1 MKIIRSEN
9 TNILKNTSS
18 QIVGESFD
26 FNMDDIQ
33 NSFLRVELKSKM
45 LNSKGKY
52 QSSQLRNLIL
62 SLSQVG
68 WYQMSRFLLSWH
80 LTSFEFLLQVSSG
93 RWECLL
99 QTWSSL
105 TSAWGLS
112 CWARGPEWPS
122 GGQPSLGLSRPSP
135 SGTVSRRGRPG
146 APARTLSPLLDWCDE
161 QGAVLLYKPS
171 VIISTVRVVCDDI
184 SNKCMDIVDV
194 LKYNMVLTGSQSG

>member
-68 WYQMSRFLLSWH
+68 
-80 LTSFEFLLQVSSG
+80 
-93 RWECLL
+93 
-99 QTWSSL
+99 
-105 TSAWGLS
+105 
-112 CWARGPEWPS
+112 
-122 GGQPSLGLSRPSP
+122 
-135 SGTVSRRGRPG
+135 
-146 APARTLSPLLDWCDE
+146 
-161 QGAVLLYKPS
+161 
-171 VIISTVRVVCDDI
+171 
-184 SNKCMDIVDV
+184 
-194 LKYNMVLTGSQSG
+194 

>member
-52 QSSQLRNLIL
+52 QSSQLRNLFL

-68 WYQMSRFLLSWH
+68 
-80 LTSFEFLLQVSSG
+80 
-93 RWECLL
+93 
-99 QTWSSL
+99 
-105 TSAWGLS
+105 
-112 CWARGPEWPS
+112 
-122 GGQPSLGLSRPSP
+122 
-135 SGTVSRRGRPG
+135 
-146 APARTLSPLLDWCDE
+146 
-161 QGAVLLYKPS
+161 
-171 VIISTVRVVCDDI
+171 
-184 SNKCMDIVDV
+184 
-194 LKYNMVLTGSQSG
+194 

>member
-52 QSSQLRNLIL
+52 QSSQLGNLNL

-68 WYQMSRFLLSWH
+68 
-80 LTSFEFLLQVSSG
+80 
-93 RWECLL
+93 
-99 QTWSSL
+99 
-105 TSAWGLS
+105 
-112 CWARGPEWPS
+112 
-122 GGQPSLGLSRPSP
+122 
-135 SGTVSRRGRPG
+135 
-146 APARTLSPLLDWCDE
+146 
-161 QGAVLLYKPS
+161 
-171 VIISTVRVVCDDI
+171 
-184 SNKCMDIVDV
+184 
-194 LKYNMVLTGSQSG
+194 

>member
-52 QSSQLRNLIL
+52 QSSQLRNSIL

-68 WYQMSRFLLSWH
+68 
-80 LTSFEFLLQVSSG
+80 
-93 RWECLL
+93 
-99 QTWSSL
+99 
-105 TSAWGLS
+105 
-112 CWARGPEWPS
+112 
-122 GGQPSLGLSRPSP
+122 
-135 SGTVSRRGRPG
+135 
-146 APARTLSPLLDWCDE
+146 
-161 QGAVLLYKPS
+161 
-171 VIISTVRVVCDDI
+171 
-184 SNKCMDIVDV
+184 
-194 LKYNMVLTGSQSG
+194 